1 MGVYALK
8 PVTLTASTVVLPSAT
23 WREELA
29 AELVLLG
36 LTPEAAD
43 TGALHALQHVVAR
56 AGWPSAVFEI
66 APNPAPDQREG
77 EL

>member
-1 MGVYALK
+1 MKTVS
-8 PVTLTASTVVLPSAT
+8 PSTVVLASSV
-23 WREELA
+23 WKEELA

-43 TGALHALQHVVAR
+43 TGALHCLQHVVAR
-56 AGWPSAVFEI
+56 AGWPTAVFEV

-77 EL
+77 EV

>member
-1 MGVYALK
+1 MKAPK
-8 PVTLTASTVVLPSAT
+8 TLTRGTVVLASTT

-36 LTPEAAD
+36 LTPEQAD

-56 AGWPSAVFEI
+56 AGWPAQVFEV
-66 APNPAPDQREG
+66 AENSAADQREG
-77 EL
+77 ET